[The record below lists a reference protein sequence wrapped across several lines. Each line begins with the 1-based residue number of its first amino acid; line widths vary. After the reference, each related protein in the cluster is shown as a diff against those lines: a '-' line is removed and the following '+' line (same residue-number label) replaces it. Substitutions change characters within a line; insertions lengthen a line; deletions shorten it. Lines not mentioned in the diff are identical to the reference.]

1 MKEVIVAICDD
12 NPQAII
18 DLREK
23 IQDSVKEKDLF
34 IKIEKDYNIKEQYII
49 CK

>member
-23 IQDSVKEKDLF
+23 LVGKRGRDK
-34 IKIEKDYNIKEQYII
+34 KISS
-49 CK
+49 